1 MIELDGTSLTL
12 EQLLSIADRGETVAL
27 AGVARDRVGASRAV
41 VDRRARGDEPAYGIN
56 TGFGSFAEVKI
67 APDALE
73 TLQLNL
79 LRSHAAGLGDPL
91 PVRAVRATMALRANV
106 LAKGFSGISVETLD
120 ALIALLNHGVNPRV
134 PSRGSVGA
142 SGDLAPLAHLA
153 LVLIGEGEVLEES
166 DEDQDNDEER
176 K

>member
-1 MIELDGTSLTL
+1 MILLDGASLTL
-12 EQLLSIADRGETVAL
+12 EQLLAIADRGEPVGL
-27 AGVARDRVGASRAV
+27 AEAARDRVRASRAV
-41 VDRRARGDEPAYGIN
+41 VDRWALGDEPAYGIN

-73 TLQLNL
+73 TLQVNL

-106 LAKGFSGISVETLD
+106 LAKGFSGISDVTLD
-120 ALIALLNHGVNPRV
+120 ALIALLNDGVHPRV

-153 LVLIGEGEVLEES
+153 LVLVGEGEALV
-166 DEDQDNDEER
+166 DDDGER
-176 K
+176 NG

>member
-1 MIELDGTSLTL
+1 MILLDGSSLTI
-12 EQLLSIADRGETVAL
+12 EQLLAIADEGEVVAL
-27 AGVARDRVGASRAV
+27 SDGARQRVRASREV
-41 VDRRARGDEPAYGIN
+41 VERRARGDEPAYGIN

-67 APDALE
+67 PADALE

-79 LRSHAAGLGDPL
+79 LRSHAAGVGDAL

-120 ALIALLNHGVNPRV
+120 ALIALLNRGVHPRV

-142 SGDLAPLAHLA
+142 SGDLAPLAHIA
-153 LVLIGEGEVLEES
+153 LVLIGEGEALAD
-166 DEDQDNDEER
+166 DEDEER